1 MITTTILPRAAALAG
16 VAAAFMLA
24 MSQASAHAKLEGT
37 TPKADSTVSS
47 PQMIQVHFNEAI
59 EVKLSSLKLIASD
72 GTDVAIMSMNDA
84 KDPSTLS
91 IMPNMTLKP
100 GVYTAAWS
108 VVSDD
113 GHKETGTFKFTVK

>member
-1 MITTTILPRAAALAG
+1 MITKTILSRTAVLASVAAALMF
-16 VAAAFMLA
+16 AA
-24 MSQASAHAKLEGT
+24 SQASAHAELKST

-47 PQMIQVHFNEAI
+47 PQLIQVHFDEAI
-59 EVKLSSLKLIASD
+59 EVKLSSLTLTASD
-72 GTDVAIMSMNDA
+72 GTAISIMGMNDA

-91 IMPNMTLKP
+91 IMPNAKLKP

-108 VVSDD
+108 IVSDD

>member
-1 MITTTILPRAAALAG
+1 MATIRALFRTASFIGTAAFFALA
-16 VAAAFMLA
+16 VTRAD
-24 MSQASAHAKLEGT
+24 AHAKLMST

-59 EVKLSSLKLIASD
+59 EVKLSSLKLTASD
-72 GTDVAIMSMNDA
+72 GTEIAIMSMNDA

-91 IMPNMTLKP
+91 IMPNATLKP

-108 VVSDD
+108 IVSDD
-113 GHKETGTFKFTVK
+113 GHKETGAFKFTVQ

>member
-1 MITTTILPRAAALAG
+1 MTTMTTLFRAVRFIGPAAIFALA
-16 VAAAFMLA
+16 A
-24 MSQASAHAKLEGT
+24 SQADAHAKLVST

-47 PQMIQVHFNEAI
+47 PQTIQVHFNEAI

-72 GTDVAIMSMNDA
+72 GTEIAIMAMNDA

-91 IMPNMTLKP
+91 IMPNAKLKA

-108 VVSDD
+108 IVSDD
-113 GHKETGTFKFTVK
+113 GHKETGTFKFTVQ

>member
-1 MITTTILPRAAALAG
+1 MITTTIRSRAAVVASVAAAL
-16 VAAAFMLA
+16 MLA
-24 MSQASAHAKLEGT
+24 MSQAGAHAKLEST
-37 TPKADSTVSS
+37 TPKADATVSS

-72 GTDVAIMSMNDA
+72 GTDVPIMNMTDA
-84 KDPSTLS
+84 KDPATLS

-108 VVSDD
+108 IVSDD
-113 GHKETGTFKFTVK
+113 GHKETGSFKFTVK